1 MSEGGLWAVCKI
13 APFAHCGHA
22 QKIILFKLK
31 TGGANE
37 KQIENLYYLNF
48 KPMKKLNFLRKI
60 IICLF
65 LLSTIYRTYGQ
76 NVVLSKNA
84 RISVLTCGTG
94 NESYSLFGHTAIRVE
109 DVVNNLDIVYNYGAF
124 DFDTPNFVL
133 KFTKGDLNY
142 FITNNRYVDFINQY
156 NYEKR
161 EVLEQELN
169 ISLALK
175 QELFDN
181 LERSLLSDERLYQYK
196 FIDNNCTSKVVDV
209 INNTLKSEVISKKTD
224 TDKTYRSILF
234 PYFDNHFYEQLGTS
248 IVFGTKVD
256 QMGTKIFL
264 PYELLESLKRIQY
277 QNQPLN
283 NTPKIIMAFE
293 KEIPSS
299 WWNNCYTYLFFLGLV
314 LLLNKKSVNFIYLLT
329 MGLLGGLFVF
339 LGFYSFHLELG
350 YNYNIL
356 LFNPLLF
363 LLLYF
368 WSTKNSKWT
377 YKLAV
382 FNILLLI
389 LYFFLIVT
397 KAHLL
402 IVLPLVVTNLVIL
415 IRLAIKHK
423 KRIPIII

>member
-1 MSEGGLWAVCKI
+1 M
-13 APFAHCGHA
+13 
-22 QKIILFKLK
+22 K
-31 TGGANE
+31 T
-37 KQIENLYYLNF
+37 YPY
-48 KPMKKLNFLRKI
+48 KKLF
-60 IICLF
+60 ICIL
-65 LLSTIYRTYGQ
+65 LLSSIFNSFGQ
-76 NVVLSKNA
+76 SVVLSKNA
-84 RISVLTCGTG
+84 QISVLTCGTG
-94 NESYSLFGHTAIRVE
+94 NESYSLFGHTAIRVSDIE
-109 DVVNNLDIVYNYGAF
+109 NNLDIVYNYGAF

-133 KFTKGDLNY
+133 QFTKGDLNY

-169 ISLALK
+169 IPLELK
-175 QELFDN
+175 QALFDN

-209 INNTLKSEVISKKTD
+209 INKTLKSEVILKKTD

-264 PYELLESLKRIQY
+264 PYELFESLKHIQY
-277 QNQPLN
+277 QNQSLSN
-283 NTPKIIMAFE
+283 APKTIMAFE

-299 WWNNCYTYLFFLGLV
+299 WWNNCYTYLLFLALV
-314 LLLNKKSVNFIYLLT
+314 IFVNRKSVDYIYLLT
-329 MGLLGGLFVF
+329 ISLLGLLFVF
-339 LGFYSFHLELG
+339 LGFYSSHQELG

-356 LFNPLLF
+356 LFNPLL
-363 LLLYF
+363 LIALYF

-382 FNILLLI
+382 FNILMLF
-389 LYFFLIVT
+389 LYLFVMIT

-402 IVLPLVVTNLVIL
+402 IVLPLVVTNLVVL

>member
-1 MSEGGLWAVCKI
+1 M
-13 APFAHCGHA
+13 
-22 QKIILFKLK
+22 K
-31 TGGANE
+31 T
-37 KQIENLYYLNF
+37 YPY
-48 KPMKKLNFLRKI
+48 KKLL
-60 IICLF
+60 ICIL
-65 LLSTIYRTYGQ
+65 LLSSIFNSFGQ
-76 NVVLSKNA
+76 GVILSKNA

-94 NESYSLFGHTAIRVE
+94 NESYSLFGHTAIRVSDIE
-109 DVVNNLDIVYNYGAF
+109 NNLDIVYNYGAF

-133 KFTKGDLNY
+133 QFTKGDLNY
-142 FITNNRYVDFINQY
+142 YITNNRYVDFINQY

-169 ISLALK
+169 IPLELK

-181 LERSLLSDERLYQYK
+181 LEQSLLSDERLYQYK

-209 INNTLKSEVISKKTD
+209 INKTLKSKVISKKTD

-264 PYELLESLKRIQY
+264 PYELFESLKRIQY
-277 QNQPLN
+277 QNQSLSN
-283 NTPKIIMAFE
+283 APKTIMAFE

-299 WWNNCYTYLFFLGLV
+299 WWNNCYTYLLFLALV
-314 LLLNKKSVNFIYLLT
+314 IFVNKKSLDYIYLLT
-329 MGLLGGLFVF
+329 ISLLGLLFVF
-339 LGFYSFHLELG
+339 LGFYSSHQELG
-350 YNYNIL
+350 YNYNVL
-356 LFNPLLF
+356 LFNPLL
-363 LLLYF
+363 LIALYF

-382 FNILLLI
+382 FNILMLF
-389 LYFFLIVT
+389 LYLFVMIT

-402 IVLPLVVTNLVIL
+402 IVLPLVVTNLVVL

>member
-1 MSEGGLWAVCKI
+1 M
-13 APFAHCGHA
+13 
-22 QKIILFKLK
+22 K
-31 TGGANE
+31 T
-37 KQIENLYYLNF
+37 YPY
-48 KPMKKLNFLRKI
+48 KKLF
-60 IICLF
+60 ICMF
-65 LLSTIYRTYGQ
+65 LLSSIFNSFGQ
-76 NVVLSKNA
+76 GVVLSKNTK
-84 RISVLTCGTG
+84 ISVLTCGTG
-94 NESYSLFGHTAIRVE
+94 NESYSLFGHTAIRVSDIE
-109 DVVNNLDIVYNYGAF
+109 NNLDIVYNYGAF

-133 KFTKGDLNY
+133 QFTKGDLNY

-169 ISLALK
+169 IPLALK

-181 LERSLLSDERLYQYK
+181 LEQSLLSDERLYQYK

-209 INNTLKSEVISKKTD
+209 INKTLKSKVISKKTD

-277 QNQPLN
+277 QNQPLS

-299 WWNNCYTYLFFLGLV
+299 WWNNCYTYLLFLGLV
-314 LLLNKKSVNFIYLLT
+314 IFINKKSVDYIYLLT
-329 MGLLGGLFVF
+329 ISLLGLLFVF
-339 LGFYSFHLELG
+339 LGFYSSHQELG

-356 LFNPLLF
+356 LFNPLILIA
-363 LLLYF
+363 LYF

-377 YKLAV
+377 YKLAAI
-382 FNILLLI
+382 NILLLF
-389 LYFFLIVT
+389 LYLFVIIT

-402 IVLPLVVTNLVIL
+402 IVLPLVVTNLVVL
-415 IRLAIKHK
+415 IRLLIKHK

>member
-1 MSEGGLWAVCKI
+1 M
-13 APFAHCGHA
+13 
-22 QKIILFKLK
+22 K
-31 TGGANE
+31 T
-37 KQIENLYYLNF
+37 YPY
-48 KPMKKLNFLRKI
+48 KKLF
-60 IICLF
+60 ICIL
-65 LLSTIYRTYGQ
+65 LLSSIFNSFGQ
-76 NVVLSKNA
+76 GVVLSKNA

-94 NESYSLFGHTAIRVE
+94 NESYSLFGHTAIRVSDIE
-109 DVVNNLDIVYNYGAF
+109 NNLDIVYNYGAF

-133 KFTKGDLNY
+133 QFTKGDLNY

-169 ISLALK
+169 IPLALK

-181 LERSLLSDERLYQYK
+181 LEQSLLSDERLYQYK

-209 INNTLKSEVISKKTD
+209 INKTLKSKVISKKTD

-264 PYELLESLKRIQY
+264 PYELFESLKRIQY
-277 QNQPLN
+277 QNQPLSN
-283 NTPKIIMAFE
+283 APKTIMAFE

-299 WWNNCYTYLFFLGLV
+299 WWNNCYTYLLFLALV
-314 LLLNKKSVNFIYLLT
+314 IFVNKKSVDYIYLLT
-329 MGLLGGLFVF
+329 ISLLGLLFAF
-339 LGFYSFHLELG
+339 LGFYSSHQELG
-350 YNYNIL
+350 YNYNVL
-356 LFNPLLF
+356 LFNPLL
-363 LLLYF
+363 LIVLYF

-382 FNILLLI
+382 FNILMLF
-389 LYFFLIVT
+389 LYLFVIIT

-402 IVLPLVVTNLVIL
+402 IVLPLVVTNLVVL